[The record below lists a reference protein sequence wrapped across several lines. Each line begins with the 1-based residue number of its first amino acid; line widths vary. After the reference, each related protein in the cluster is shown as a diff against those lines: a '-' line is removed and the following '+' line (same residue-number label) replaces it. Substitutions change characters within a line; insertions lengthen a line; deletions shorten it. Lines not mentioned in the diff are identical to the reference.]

1 MRRRCGCGAAAAFGP
16 HPSLQTETAMNKK
29 YEEHF
34 WDIDL
39 VVLFKDWFS
48 QIGLFL
54 LMAVTFIGIGLPLF
68 ISILVLWYLAG
79 FPSFSF

>member
-1 MRRRCGCGAAAAFGP
+1 VAQLRLLWP

-34 WDIDL
+34 WDVDL
-39 VVLFKDWFS
+39 IVLFKDWFS

>member
-1 MRRRCGCGAAAAFGP
+1 
-16 HPSLQTETAMNKK
+16 MNKK

-34 WDIDL
+34 WDVDL
-39 VVLFKDWFS
+39 VVLFKDWFA

-54 LMAVTFIGIGLPLF
+54 LMTVTFLGIGLPLF

-79 FPSFSF
+79 FPSISF